1 MDVEN
6 ILSFIAA
13 SVILTVMPGPDNIFV
28 LIESITKG
36 HKTGMAISTG
46 LVSGILIHTL
56 VAATGL
62 SILLRQSDLI
72 FTVIKFAGAAYLF
85 FLAFKAYKENL
96 GIGNLQQIQNIE
108 NIQFFSLFRK
118 GFLMNVLNPKVTLFF
133 IAFLPQFVSDPG
145 INVGFQMIIM
155 GLIFMCQAIVIFFLI
170 ALMAGKLADKIHN
183 QTFRI
188 ITRLV
193 KVVILTILGITL
205 IIS

>member
-46 LVSGILIHTL
+46 LISGILIHTI

-62 SILLRQSDLI
+62 SILLRQSDI
-72 FTVIKFAGAAYLF
+72 VFTLIKFAGSAYLF
-85 FLAFKAYKENL
+85 YLAFKAYKENI
-96 GIGNLQQIQNIE
+96 GIDVVPQMHTAE
-108 NIQFFSLFRK
+108 NVQFSGLFRK

-145 INVGFQMIIM
+145 INVGLQMIIM
-155 GLIFMCQAIVIFFLI
+155 GLIFMGQAIVIFFLI
-170 ALMAGKLADKIHN
+170 ALMAGKLADRIHN
-183 QTFRI
+183 QTFRT

-193 KVVILTILGITL
+193 KVVILSILGITL
-205 IIS
+205 FFS

>member
-46 LVSGILIHTL
+46 LISGILIHTII
-56 VAATGL
+56 AATGL
-62 SILLRQSDLI
+62 SILLRQSDI
-72 FTVIKFAGAAYLF
+72 VFTIIKFAGSAYLF
-85 FLAFKAYKENL
+85 YLAFKAYKENL
-96 GIGNLQQIQNIE
+96 GINIVQQMQTTK
-108 NIQFFSLFRK
+108 NIQFFRLFRK

-145 INVGFQMIIM
+145 INIALQMIIM
-155 GLIFMCQAIVIFFLI
+155 GFIFMGQAFVIFFLI
-170 ALMAGKLADKIHN
+170 ALMAGKLADRIHH
-183 QTFRI
+183 QAFRT

-193 KVVILTILGITL
+193 KVVILSILGITL
-205 IIS
+205 FFS